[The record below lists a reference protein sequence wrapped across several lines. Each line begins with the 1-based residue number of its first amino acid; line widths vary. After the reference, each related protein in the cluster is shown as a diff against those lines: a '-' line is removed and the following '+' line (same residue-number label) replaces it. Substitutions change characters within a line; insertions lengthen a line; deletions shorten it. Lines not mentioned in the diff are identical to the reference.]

1 MSRIR
6 KFFESGKKPEPNK
19 YLRGARP
26 PGSAKPTVVK
36 KTKKV
41 NKKNQFSKAVEK
53 SQLTAKKRTQFGEA
67 VKKSQQTAKVNQ
79 KKVKTTKTNT
89 NNNRP
94 KILQGAIDPSG
105 KVNIKKIDTIQKG
118 QAAAKA
124 LGLNPG
130 AGVYYDKKAGRM
142 QAAVTAEELEKSGLS
157 LQDYLNKQRGLTRRK
172 FGGIA
177 IKGVKEKISI
187 T

>member
-26 PGSAKPTVVK
+26 PGSAKATVVK
-36 KTKKV
+36 QTKKV

-53 SQLTAKKRTQFGEA
+53 SQ
-67 VKKSQQTAKVNQ
+67 QTAKVNQ
-79 KKVKTTKTNT
+79 KKVKKTKTNT

-94 KILQGAIDPSG
+94 KILQGAIDPTG
-105 KVNIKKIDTIQKG
+105 KVDLKKIDTIQKG

-124 LGLNPG
+124 LGINPG